1 MLEVWL
7 ATACLANEMSG
18 DTEQLIIKND
28 NELLEYRLN
37 NNVIIFII
45 NDFCNL

>member
-7 ATACLANEMSG
+7 ATACLAVMANETSG

-28 NELLEYRLN
+28 NELLEYRLIKW
-37 NNVIIFII
+37 IIFII
-45 NDFCNL
+45 N